1 MEKEVGRGEGGG
13 MWRRRWQVAEDIVE
27 DVEEHKVEDMD
38 EDLVK
43 DLEEFWKG
51 SGWSQF

>member
-43 DLEEFWKG
+43 DLEEF
-51 SGWSQF
+51 